1 MINNIKE
8 YIKLADSDDLEDNN
22 RTKIEQLSSEVI
34 YETIHNY
41 PERKAWLVHNKH
53 IPINLLKRR

>member
-1 MINNIKE
+1 MIDNIKE
-8 YIKLADSDDLEDNN
+8 HIKLVDSNDFEDNN
-22 RTKIEQLSSEVI
+22 RTQIELLSSEVI

-41 PERKAWLVHNKH
+41 PESKAWLVHNKH

>member
-1 MINNIKE
+1 MILKI
-8 YIKLADSDDLEDNN
+8 II
-22 RTKIEQLSSEVI
+22 RTQIELLSSEVI

>member
-1 MINNIKE
+1 MIDNIKE
-8 YIKLADSDDLEDNN
+8 HIKLVDSNDFEDNN
-22 RTKIEQLSSEVI
+22 RTQIELLSSEVI

-41 PERKAWLVHNKH
+41 PEREAWLVHNKH

>member
-34 YETIHNY
+34 SEI
-41 PERKAWLVHNKH
+41 
-53 IPINLLKRR
+53 IQ